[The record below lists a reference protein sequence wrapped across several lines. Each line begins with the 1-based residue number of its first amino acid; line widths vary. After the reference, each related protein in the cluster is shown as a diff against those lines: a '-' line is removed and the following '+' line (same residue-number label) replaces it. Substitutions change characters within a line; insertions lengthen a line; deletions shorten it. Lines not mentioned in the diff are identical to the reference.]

1 MVDAALVT
9 MTIAELAPK
18 IKSKAISP
26 VELTEAVLAQVD
38 RLQPILNSFITI
50 LPIVR
55 QKFTGL
61 SQGCPWASPVHISIW
76 SKGS

>member
-1 MVDAALVT
+1 MADTALVT

-38 RLQPILNSFITI
+38 RLQPALNSFIKI
-50 LPIVR
+50 GRAHV
-55 QKFTGL
+55 
-61 SQGCPWASPVHISIW
+61 
-76 SKGS
+76 